1 MLIYDLYLGY
11 CVDVMDKLAEM
22 IGFNYTVYY
31 VKDDMFGSKDPVTKQ
46 WNGMLKDLVER
57 VSENICN
64 KFNPIKHSIHAYGLT
79 RGNIY

>member
-1 MLIYDLYLGY
+1 
-11 CVDVMDKLAEM
+11 MDKLAEM

-57 VSENICN
+57 VSENNCN
-64 KFNPIKHSIHAYGLT
+64 KFNPIKHPIHAHG
-79 RGNIY
+79 